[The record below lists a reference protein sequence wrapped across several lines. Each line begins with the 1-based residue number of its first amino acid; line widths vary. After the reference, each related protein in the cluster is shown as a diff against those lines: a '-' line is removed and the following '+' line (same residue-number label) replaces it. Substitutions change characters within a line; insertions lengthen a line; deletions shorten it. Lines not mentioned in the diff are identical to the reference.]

1 MKRLM
6 AITVISLTI
15 FGCKKENKNS
25 TPPTA
30 GPDPAPV
37 VVDSSKIYDKIDTFK
52 GSVNGHYENYA
63 AGYIHKDTTY
73 GCTFIIK
80 YKGAHIDIGAEISTV
95 SNITAL
101 SPVYKN
107 ESIDMGFAINQTGHY
122 TGTIGVK
129 YQNYTYTFSGADSFY
144 FCKSTYALCGD
155 VYESVSFGGKK

>member
-63 AGYIHKDTTY
+63 AGYIHKDTLI
-73 GCTFIIK
+73 GEKATFISGSFNINSLISGNFYLN
-80 YKGAHIDIGAEISTV
+80 YK
-95 SNITAL
+95 
-101 SPVYKN
+101 KN
-107 ESIDMGFAINQTGHY
+107 R
-122 TGTIGVK
+122 
-129 YQNYTYTFSGADSFY
+129 
-144 FCKSTYALCGD
+144 
-155 VYESVSFGGKK
+155 